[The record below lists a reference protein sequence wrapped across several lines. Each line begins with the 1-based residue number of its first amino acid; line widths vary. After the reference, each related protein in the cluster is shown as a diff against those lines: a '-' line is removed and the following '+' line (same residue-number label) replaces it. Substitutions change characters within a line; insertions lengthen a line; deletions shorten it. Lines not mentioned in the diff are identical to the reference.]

1 MINKLKEENEEIK
14 EKLNNTRKKLT
25 EIEGIYETKK
35 LVLKKYYQDKE
46 EIEKFKEEKNKMNE
60 IIKKLRDQNN
70 KLEKKIDVFRKKYQ
84 KQNEKDKTDE

>member
-1 MINKLKEENEEIK
+1 
-14 EKLNNTRKKLT
+14 
-25 EIEGIYETKK
+25 
-35 LVLKKYYQDKE
+35 
-46 EIEKFKEEKNKMNE
+46 MNE